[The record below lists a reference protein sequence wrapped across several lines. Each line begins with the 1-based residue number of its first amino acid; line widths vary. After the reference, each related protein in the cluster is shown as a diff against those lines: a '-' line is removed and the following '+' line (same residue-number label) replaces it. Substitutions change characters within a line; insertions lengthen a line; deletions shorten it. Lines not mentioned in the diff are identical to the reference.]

1 MRDLDN
7 VKTVIEQLKSLAENE
22 FEIHRIEI
30 LERDLIE
37 GLPQVEIID
46 DKCQK
51 FDGLLFKLDR
61 GGHFTTSTRNSIHR
75 AVWMYYHGAIPEGD
89 YVIHHIDFDK
99 GNNDI
104 SNLQLVTK
112 SEHQHIHKPN
122 GKPKEKE
129 FICDECG
136 KKYIAFDCGQVSH
149 FCSKSCRDK
158 NKNKRITKVL
168 ICPQCGKEFETRR
181 FNKTRFCS
189 RECAQIYNHALAV
202 ENKTCPVCGKI
213 FECYKYRNQ
222 ECCSAECGNKWK
234 YIKRRELHV
243 CEDCGKEFIR
253 YTKTKKYC
261 GSCASKHRSAGQSKS
276 TKLQKK
282 YEQMRE
288 TRTCPV
294 CGKEFVCRRHEIKEC
309 CSRRCRSQL
318 RSMKEA
324 AARLKQINKM
334 TKKSNDNDKN
344 TIQISLWEE

>member
-1 MRDLDN
+1 MKNLEL
-7 VKTVIEQLKSLAENE
+7 VKAFIEQLKSLAENE
-22 FEIHRIEI
+22 FEIHRIEV

-46 DKCQK
+46 DKHQK

-61 GGHFTTSTRNSIHR
+61 GGHFTTSTRDSIHR
-75 AVWMYYHGAIPEGD
+75 AVWIYYHGAIPEGN

-99 GNNDI
+99 GNNNI

-112 SEHQHIHKPN
+112 SEHQYIHKPN

-136 KKYIAFDCGQVSH
+136 KKYIAFDCGQASH

-158 NKNKRITKVL
+158 NKKKRITKVL

-222 ECCSAECGNKWK
+222 ECCSAECGNKWR

-253 YTKTKKYC
+253 YRKTKKYC
-261 GSCASKHRSAGQSKS
+261 NSCVENHRRVGLKNA
-276 TKLQKK
+276 TTTLEAK

-288 TRTCPV
+288 VRLCPV
-294 CGKEFVCRRHEIKEC
+294 CGKEFKAGKHEIKEC

-324 AARLKQINKM
+324 AARLKQIKKRQ
-334 TKKSNDNDKN
+334 TKITTDDLSK
-344 TIQISLWEE
+344 QIKLF